1 MPEWLRQVLQ
11 QMSSESYLQQSLN
24 EPLTSLNE
32 SNKESSVT
40 MDDADWM
47 SLADVYQKIMD
58 VVIGYRTSA
67 VSAGFDPSMADHM
80 AAQLHTVMLQ
90 KLFAQ

>member
-1 MPEWLRQVLQ
+1 M
-11 QMSSESYLQQSLN
+11 
-24 EPLTSLNE
+24 
-32 SNKESSVT
+32 

>member
-11 QMSSESYLQQSLN
+11 QMYLESSQQRSLN
-24 EPLTSLNE
+24 EQVTSLNE
-32 SNKESSVT
+32 SNKESSVM

-47 SLADVYQKIMD
+47 SLAEVYQKIMD